1 MPGKANAGRY
11 TKTMWPYTERRAF
24 PHGRLQDRI
33 ATIATSIFRS
43 LICLSIL
50 AASGRYAGAQAQ
62 YGVDVWTVDQGLPQ
76 NLVRGLAQSPDG
88 YLWIATLDG
97 LVRFDGIRFTT
108 FGQSNTPG
116 ITSNRF
122 ASLYQGKDADLWMV
136 NEIGGLT
143 RYRDGSFRTYG
154 VSDGVPGELVDGIT
168 GDQEGDIWILSA
180 DRIAR
185 WDAAHGRF
193 AEIAPAQPNLHY
205 IPTAWQSGGFWG
217 RDTTS
222 LHFFIRG
229 RFLTYPLPPQLLRST
244 IWGVALDQQGTLWVE
259 TLDGRQMTVDTTEA
273 GPPNF
278 AAAPSTVTYF
288 GSDRHPWQMR
298 VGHRLSRS
306 LDVLSSGKQ
315 QSIPITHF
323 FEDRQADLWLGTEG
337 QGLYRLQR
345 QSIRVYSREQGLA
358 DRDVYAIYQDT
369 TDAIWIGAWHTG
381 LSRFKDGKFT
391 TYTVA
396 DGLPALLVTAL
407 EEDRDGHLWVGT
419 HGGLVVFDHGR
430 FRKPDGPTLP
440 DRSVVQA
447 IHQDRSGALW
457 FGTNRG
463 LVRYQ
468 HGESTLFT
476 ARGGIA
482 GDDIHVI
489 IEDHTGDLWI
499 GGFGG
504 LTRFHDGHVT
514 RWSKRDGLPGN
525 NIWSIYE
532 DHDGVIWIGTYSQG
546 LSRLQNGRFTSF
558 TEREGLFNNGVF
570 QILEDA
576 DSNLWISCNRGIY
589 RVSKRELNGMA
600 AGALTSVHSTA
611 YGKTDGMFDPEANGG
626 IWPAGIKARDGK
638 LWFPTQDGVAVID
651 PGKVI
656 SDPEPPPV
664 IVESVLLD
672 RVPLPVTAT
681 LHIAPGHDNLEIQY
695 TAPSFIKADQIRFR
709 YKLQGLQ
716 SDWVDAGSRR
726 TAYYSHIPPGDYT
739 FRVIAENSS
748 GIWNTEGKSLAVSVA
763 APFYK
768 TTWFSTLLLLCSAAL
783 LLIFSNRR
791 IAQLRRAKDAQQA
804 FSQQLIASQE
814 GERKRIAA
822 ELHDSLGQRLVVINN
837 LALFF
842 LKAHR
847 QRPGGDVELESIEE
861 ISAEASLAME
871 ETRSISYN
879 LRPFQLDRL
888 GLTKSIEALMRTA
901 SKSSGIRFV
910 QELANVDDAFPE
922 ETRINFYRIVQEGLN
937 NIMRHSQATEARVR
951 VIRQADQVVL
961 TMQDNGRGFV
971 PSSRSPEKPQG
982 SGFGMTGM
990 VERASLLG
998 GAWKVDSAPGNG
1010 TVITVQIPLG
1020 GNSHG

>member
-1 MPGKANAGRY
+1 MPGRENTGRY
-11 TKTMWPYTERRAF
+11 TKTMRPYTEHRAF
-24 PHGRLQDRI
+24 PHGCGPGFLSTMT
-33 ATIATSIFRS
+33 A

-50 AASGRYAGAQAQ
+50 AGSGHYARAQAQ
-62 YGVDVWTVDQGLPQ
+62 YGVDVWTVDDGLPQ

-88 YLWIATLDG
+88 YLWIATFDG
-97 LVRFDGIRFTT
+97 LVRFDGMRFTT
-108 FGQSNTPG
+108 FNQSNTAG
-116 ITSNRF
+116 ISSNRF
-122 ASLYQGKDADLWMV
+122 GSMYQGKDADLWLV

-143 RYRDGSFRTYG
+143 RYHDGSFRTYG
-154 VSDGVPGELVDGIT
+154 VNDGVPGYLVDGIT
-168 GDQEGDIWILSA
+168 GDQAGNIWILSA
-180 DRIAR
+180 DRIAA
-185 WDAAHGRF
+185 WDAPHGRF
-193 AEIAPAQPNLHY
+193 AEIALPQPKIHY
-205 IPTAWQSGGFWG
+205 IPTLWQSGGFWG
-217 RDTTS
+217 RDTTH
-222 LHFFIRG
+222 LHFFLRG
-229 RFLTYPLPPQLLRST
+229 RFLTYPLPAQLLRSS
-244 IWGVALDQQGTLWVE
+244 IWGAALDQQGTLWVE
-259 TLDGRQMTVDTTEA
+259 TLDGKQWTVDTAKT
-273 GPPNF
+273 GTPHF
-278 AAAPSTVTYF
+278 TIAPSTVTYF
-288 GSDRHPWQMR
+288 GSDGHRWEMR

-306 LDVLSSGKQ
+306 LDVRSSGKQ
-315 QSIPITHF
+315 DTIPVTHF
-323 FEDRQADLWLGTEG
+323 FEDRQANLWLGTEG

-345 QSIRVYSREQGLA
+345 QSITVYSLEQGLA
-358 DRDVYAIYQDT
+358 DRDVYGIYQDS

-391 TYTVA
+391 AYTVA

-407 EEDRDGHLWVGT
+407 EEDRDGRMWVGT
-419 HGGLVVFDHGR
+419 HGGVVVFDHGR

-447 IHQDRSGALW
+447 IHQDRSGAVW
-457 FGTNRG
+457 FGTSRG

-468 HGESTLFT
+468 QGGSTLFT
-476 ARGGIA
+476 TRDGLA

-489 IEDHTGDLWI
+489 IEDHTGNLWI

-504 LTRFHDGHVT
+504 LTRFHDGHIT
-514 RWSKRDGLPGN
+514 RWSERDGVPGN

-532 DHDGVIWIGTYSQG
+532 DHDGVLWIGTYSQG
-546 LSRLQNGRFTSF
+546 LGRLQNGRFSSF

-589 RVSKRELNGMA
+589 RVSKRELNGVA

-611 YGKTDGMFDPEANGG
+611 YGKTDGIFDPECNGG
-626 IWPAGIKARDGK
+626 IWPAGIKTRDGK
-638 LWFPTQDGVAVID
+638 LWFPTEDGVAVID
-651 PGKVI
+651 PEKVI
-656 SDPEPPPV
+656 RDPEPPPV

-672 RVPLPVTAT
+672 RVPLPVTTA
-681 LHIAPGHDNLEIQY
+681 LHIAPGHDDLEIHY
-695 TAPSFIKADQIRFR
+695 TAPSFIKAEQIRFR

-716 SDWVDAGSRR
+716 SNWVDAGSRR
-726 TAYYSHIPPGDYT
+726 TAYYSHIPPGDYV

-748 GIWNTEGKSLAVSVA
+748 GIWNEEGKSLAVSVA

-768 TTWFSTLLLLCSAAL
+768 TTWFFTLLLLCGVAFL
-783 LLIFSNRR
+783 LMFSNHR
-791 IAQLRRAKDAQQA
+791 IAQLRHAKDAQQA

-814 GERKRIAA
+814 SERKRIAA

-847 QRPGGDVELESIEE
+847 QGPGSEVELESIEE
-861 ISAEASLAME
+861 ISTEASLAME

-901 SKSSGIRFV
+901 SKSSGIRFS

-922 ETRINFYRIVQEGLN
+922 EMRINFYRIVQEGLN
-937 NIMRHSQATEARVR
+937 NIMKHSQATEARVG
-951 VIRQADQVVL
+951 VVRQVDQVVL
-961 TMQDNGRGFV
+961 TLQDNGRGFL

-982 SGFGMTGM
+982 GGFGLTGM

-998 GAWKVDSAPGNG
+998 GTWKVESAPGNG